1 MANTPNPVIFK
12 ITDAG
17 RLAILDAQKQGLTL
31 SLKTLVAGTSQY
43 IASGKET
50 AIKAEAIRAD
60 IVTSGIEKESKTLRF
75 SATLNSVAT
84 KTIYELGLLT
94 SDNNLFAIAATNEPL
109 LTVYSNVAFIG
120 SFGLSLDNLNVDVI
134 KVSTDPDSAIV
145 IKMME
150 DHIAAPDPHPQY
162 VKLDKLTQLN
172 AKVDK
177 LGQNINGA
185 AGDLAGHLANPNPHP
200 QYTLKTDH
208 DAHVKLFND
217 LKAIVDAQGKTITTQ
232 GQTINSQGQSITK
245 VTGDLDTH
253 IKAANPHSQYAK
265 KTDLADHSS
274 AANPHTQYLQDSD
287 LDGLK
292 KQVSDLQSIIDG
304 LQKNTVGQLPVGSVY
319 VTTTNY
325 ADGTA
330 VNKALGYGTWVRY
343 SEGKALVGLSTKAV
357 DPAWTKTLKGEFG
370 EYEHQLTVEEMPRHT
385 HDLNFV
391 VNNIRGNTRPATQST
406 SASPS
411 NLDAT
416 NAGGDQPHNNVQ
428 PSTVTGLWLRTA

>member
-134 KVSTDPDSAIV
+134 KVSADPDSAIV

-217 LKAIVDAQGKTITTQ
+217 LEAIVEAQGKTITTQ

-253 IKAANPHSQYAK
+253 IKAADPHSQYAK

-287 LDGLK
+287 LAGLRK
-292 KQVSDLQSIIDG
+292 QIEELQKQVQVAQSKI
-304 LQKNTVGQLPVGSVY
+304 TELPIGSVH
-319 VTTTNY
+319 VTTVNY
-325 ADGTA
+325 ADGAA
-330 VNKALGYGTWVRY
+330 VTKALGYGTWVRY
-343 SEGKALVGLSTKAV
+343 AEGRALVGCSTKAG
-357 DPAWTKTLKGEFG
+357 DPSWTKTLKGEYG
-370 EYEHQLTVEEMPRHT
+370 EYEHTLSIEEMPSHEHEINYRT
-385 HDLNFV
+385 G
-391 VNNIRGNTRPATQST
+391 NNRGNLRPST
-406 SASPS
+406 ENTSSS
-411 NLDAT
+411 DANFKT
-416 NAGGDQPHNNVQ
+416 NATGGGKAHNNVQ
-428 PSTVTGLWLRTA
+428 PSIVTAFWLRTA